1 MAVSGAAGNRFIT
14 RPDGAR
20 LISTSLANIEKLKDS
35 MMMKFVSRMR
45 APLMERCLAAVMGII
60 ALGLTSHAGVTVVE
74 NVSPGATSWPG
85 TPTISTLANPSSATA
100 AQSFTSGGVTNISQT
115 FTVTGTNYILQQIDL
130 YAGGGTGTGTGNS
143 LVLKLYDLGFQTSP
157 EPSPYG
163 GVTPNETIS
172 GCLLGSGNGLSIGY
186 ASQAN
191 GVLEFDFTGAD
202 QVLLQVGHMY
212 AFELN
217 GNSGQTPINWYYR
230 NAGNYYSA
238 GAGYTNKMWMNNGT
252 TYNDFSMAVY
262 ATVATNPP
270 TPPSPLTATNTVN
283 WNDQRQRIDGFGAS
297 DAWSTSMSTANANL
311 FFSTN
316 TGAGLSLLRCRI
328 PPDGTIPD
336 VSIMQAA
343 ISRGASVWAT
353 PWTPPTVYKVGG
365 ALDGGNFLSGS
376 ATNQAYANYLANYVA
391 TLKNSYGINLY
402 AISVQNE
409 PDFDTTG
416 YESCIWTGTQIHDF
430 VPYLAGS
437 LTAYGVSS
445 TKIMIPETMHWSA
458 DLSYFTVAMNDSAV
472 ATNVSIIANHNYDG
486 INSANTAT
494 AIPTQ
499 INSSY
504 TNTALWETEVCA
516 LQGSYSSIYN
526 GVYWAGR
533 IHDFLTVAQASAW
546 HHWWFATGSGDAPN
560 AGLLDYS
567 GYATKRLYVMGN
579 YSRFVRPNYYR
590 IGVVTNQGL
599 AQVSAYKN
607 TNSGAFAIVA
617 INPNPTNSM
626 NLTVNLNNFTN
637 VGSVTPW
644 ITSSSLSLSNQSAMA
659 VTNGAFTYT
668 LPGPSVVTFVGQTQP
683 DSPPTDI
690 ALSNSSVPENQPAGT
705 AVGTFSTTDPN
716 SGDTFTYTLVSGTGS
731 DDNASFAISGNTLQT
746 AAIFNYQTQNSYSIR
761 VRTTDPYG
769 LWFEEVFTISVI
781 AVPTDISLSNSSVL
795 EAQPAGTTVGTFSTT
810 DPNGSDTFTYTLVAG
825 AGSTDNG
832 SFAISGNTLQTAAVF
847 AYDVQNTYSI
857 RVRSTTQNNQWV
869 EEPFTITVIDVN
881 VPPNTPT
888 NVSPSDG
895 AVNQS
900 LTPTLQASAF
910 SDPNAGDSQTASEW
924 LIQRNSDNAL
934 ILDSG
939 TDSIDTTNFTVSA
952 GLLDYVTA
960 YTWQVRYQDNHGAWS
975 GYSAATAFSTLA
987 PTLSVTKQAGN
998 VVISWPTNATG
1009 FALEYSTDLTT
1020 TNWNPVSPDPVI
1032 LGNLNVVTNGM
1043 TNPATFFRLYQP

>member
-1 MAVSGAAGNRFIT
+1 MKWILLVTAVLTLN
-14 RPDGAR
+14 
-20 LISTSLANIEKLKDS
+20 LAEQ
-35 MMMKFVSRMR
+35 
-45 APLMERCLAAVMGII
+45 AP
-60 ALGLTSHAGVTVVE
+60 
-74 NVSPGATSWPG
+74 
-85 TPTISTLANPSSATA
+85 
-100 AQSFTSGGVTNISQT
+100 AQSQCN
-115 FTVTGTNYILQQIDL
+115 
-130 YAGGGTGTGTGNS
+130 
-143 LVLKLYDLGFQTSP
+143 
-157 EPSPYG
+157 
-163 GVTPNETIS
+163 
-172 GCLLGSGNGLSIGY
+172 
-186 ASQAN
+186 
-191 GVLEFDFTGAD
+191 
-202 QVLLQVGHMY
+202 
-212 AFELN
+212 
-217 GNSGQTPINWYYR
+217 
-230 NAGNYYSA
+230 
-238 GAGYTNKMWMNNGT
+238 
-252 TYNDFSMAVY
+252 
-262 ATVATNPP
+262 
-270 TPPSPLTATNTVN
+270 VN
-283 WNDQRQRIDGFGAS
+283 WNDVRQRIDGFGAS
-297 DAWSTSMSTANANL
+297 SAWRNSWTAAQGDM

-316 TGAGLSLLRCRI
+316 TGIGLSLLRNHI
-328 PPDGTIPD
+328 TYANTTSPTATPSTGET
-336 VSIMQAA
+336 SIMGMALA
-343 ISRGASVWAT
+343 RGALVWSA
-353 PWTPPTVYKVGG
+353 PWTPAAGFKSSNM
-365 ALDGGNFLSGS
+365 ADGGNYLGNGAN
-376 ATNQAYANYLANYVA
+376 ATNMAYASQLANYVVGM
-391 TLKNSYGINLY
+391 KNLFGSNVIY
-402 AISVQNE
+402 ALSVQNE
-409 PDFDTTG
+409 PNFNTTG
-416 YESCIWTGTQIHDF
+416 YESCVWNGQQIHDF
-430 VPYLAGS
+430 VTNLYNALVAK
-437 LTAYGVSS
+437 GVGS
-445 TKIMIPETMHWSA
+445 TKIIIPESQNWSA
-458 DLSYFTVAMNDSAV
+458 DTGLFTPSMNDANV
-472 ATNVSIIANHNYDG
+472 APYVSVIADHNYDG
-486 INSANTAT
+486 CPPSGTPAAL
-494 AIPTQ
+494 
-499 INSSY
+499 SSY
-504 TNTALWETEVCA
+504 GKSLWETEVAKLSCA
-516 LQGSYSSIYN
+516 GAFDGSMADGI
-526 GVYWAGR
+526 YWAGR
-533 IHDFLTVAQASAW
+533 IHLFLASAQANAW
-546 HHWWFATGSGDAPN
+546 HYWWLISANADNEGLTDTSGNPA
-560 AGLLDYS
+560 
-567 GYATKRLYVMGN
+567 KRMYVLGQW
-579 YSRFVRPNYYR
+579 SRFVRPGYYR
-590 IGVVTNQGL
+590 IGVNGNAPSVLITAFKDPN
-599 AQVSAYKN
+599 SAMFAVVAVN
-607 TNSGAFAIVA
+607 TNSYDTNAIFYLQSFSA
-617 INPNPTNSM
+617 AT
-626 NLTVNLNNFTN
+626 
-637 VGSVTPW
+637 VTPW
-644 ITSSSLSLSNQSAMA
+644 ITSSSLSLASQSAVA
-659 VTNGAFTYT
+659 VTSGSFTYT
-668 LPGPSVVTFVGQTQP
+668 LPAMSVVTFVGQGQTNLA
-683 DSPPTDI
+683 PTGI

-1020 TNWNPVSPDPVI
+1020 TNWNPVSPDPMI
-1032 LGNLNVVTNGM
+1032 LGSLNVVTNGM
-1043 TNPATFFRLYQP
+1043 TNPATFFRLYKP